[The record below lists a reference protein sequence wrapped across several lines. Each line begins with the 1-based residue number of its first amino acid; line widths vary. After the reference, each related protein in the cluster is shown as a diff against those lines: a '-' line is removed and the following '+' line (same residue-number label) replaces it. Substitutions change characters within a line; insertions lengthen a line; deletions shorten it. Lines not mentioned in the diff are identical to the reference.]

1 MTYVITQ
8 ACVGVKDRGCIPA
21 CPVECIAEGEKMLYV
36 NPATCIDCDA
46 CRHVCPVQAIFP
58 ADELPEALR
67 RFVEINARF
76 FEVGE
81 AAAWPNE
88 STAA

>member
-8 ACVGVKDRGCIPA
+8 PCVGVKDKSCVPT
-21 CPVECIAEGEKMLYV
+21 CPVDAIAEGQKMLYI

-46 CRHVCPVQAIFP
+46 CKHSCPVQAIF
-58 ADELPEALR
+58 AEDDVPEKWRHFGA
-67 RFVEINARF
+67 INATF
-76 FEVGE
+76 FEGGE